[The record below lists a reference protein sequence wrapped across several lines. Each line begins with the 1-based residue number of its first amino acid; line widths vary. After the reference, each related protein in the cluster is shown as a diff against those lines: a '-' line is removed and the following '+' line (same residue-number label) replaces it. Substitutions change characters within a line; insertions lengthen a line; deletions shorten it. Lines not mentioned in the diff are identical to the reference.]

1 MAAQFASAKYAIADC
16 DRCGFQYKLKT
27 LKEIYIRA
35 KKTNILV
42 CSTCWEP
49 DQPQN
54 FVGMYPINDPQAIRN
69 PRPDTSYAQTARSV
83 GSRVFQWAR
92 NPVGFNGDDALTP
105 DDLKATGEVGTVT
118 VTTS

>member
-1 MAAQFASAKYAIADC
+1 MSVQFASAKYAIADC

-54 FVGMYPINDPQAIRN
+54 FQGMYPVSDPQALRN
-69 PRPDTSYAQTARSV
+69 PRPDTSYVQTAQSV
-83 GSRVFQWAR
+83 GSRAIQWAWR
-92 NPVGFNGDDALTP
+92 PVGFNGDDALTP
-105 DDLKATGEVGTVT
+105 DNLKATGEVGTVT

>member
-1 MAAQFASAKYAIADC
+1 MGAQFASAKYAIADC

-42 CSTCWEP
+42 CITCWEP

-54 FVGMYPINDPQAIRN
+54 FVGMYPISDPQALRN
-69 PRPDTSYAQTARSV
+69 PRPDTSYAQTAQSV
-83 GSRVFQWAR
+83 GSRAIQWGWR
-92 NPVGFNGDDALTP
+92 PVGFNGDDELTP
-105 DDLKATGEVGTVT
+105 DDSKATGEVGTVT